1 MSMPITTATQR
12 RPPVV
17 VRRPL
22 RAHLVL
28 RSLFLFLLPFSFTLS
43 AEAQPLPQSTLDTVR
58 TYRSLER
65 ALAEPML
72 VYRLDLSKQKLK
84 AVPEELRRLPNLNAL
99 DLGRNK
105 LKELPAWFTDLANLQ
120 ELTLSGNKLV
130 DFPKV
135 ICGLRHLKRLDMS
148 RNALTGLPA
157 CLGRL
162 QELTSLDLWSNDLA
176 TFPEELDQL
185 EALRYVDL
193 RVIQFSPKE
202 MERIAELWPRAKIQ
216 FSAPCNCGM

>member
-1 MSMPITTATQR
+1 MSMPVLSSTTHR
-12 RPPVV
+12 RS
-17 VRRPL
+17 
-22 RAHLVL
+22 RAGRLVL
-28 RSLFLFLLPFSFTLS
+28 RSFFFLLLPFSFTPS
-43 AEAQPLPQSTLDTVR
+43 AKAQPLPQTTLDTVR

-65 ALAEPML
+65 ALAEPMQ
-72 VYRLDLSKQKLK
+72 VHRLDLSKQKLK

-105 LKELPAWFTDLANLQ
+105 LKELPPWFTDLANLQ

-130 DFPKV
+130 DFPEV

-148 RNALTGLPA
+148 RNALTGLPT

-162 QELTSLDLWSNDLA
+162 KELTSLDLWSNDLA
-176 TFPEELDQL
+176 TFPEELEGL

>member
-1 MSMPITTATQR
+1 MHTPSVALLR
-12 RPPVV
+12 HLRPTCLFGAPAS
-17 VRRPL
+17 RF
-22 RAHLVL
+22 
-28 RSLFLFLLPFSFTLS
+28 SLPAFFFLSFALLAPSTV
-43 AEAQPLPQSTLDTVR
+43 AQPLSQTALDTVR
-58 TYRSLER
+58 TYHSL
-65 ALAEPML
+65 AQAMAEPMQ

-84 AVPEELRRLPNLNAL
+84 VLPEELRRLPNLNAL

-105 LKELPAWFTDLANLQ
+105 LKELPSWFTDLANLQ

-130 DFPKV
+130 DFPEV

-162 QELTSLDLWSNDLA
+162 KELTSLDLWSNDLA
-176 TFPEELDQL
+176 NFPDELDGM

-202 MERIAELWPRAKIQ
+202 MERIVELWPRAKIQ

>member
-1 MSMPITTATQR
+1 MPAIPAMHR
-12 RPPVV
+12 RIPAAGHWPRVA
-17 VRRPL
+17 RF
-22 RAHLVL
+22 VL
-28 RSLFLFLLPFSFTLS
+28 RSFLVVLVPCSFAWS
-43 AEAQPLPQSTLDTVR
+43 AVAQPLPQSTLDTVR

-72 VYRLDLSKQKLK
+72 VVRLDLSKQKLK

-105 LKELPAWFTDLANLQ
+105 LKELPPWFTDLTNLQ
-120 ELTLSGNKLV
+120 ELTLSGNKLM
-130 DFPKV
+130 DFPEV

-157 CLGRL
+157 CMGRL
-162 QELTSLDLWSNDLA
+162 KELTSLDLWSNDLA
-176 TFPEELDQL
+176 TFPEELEGL

>member
-1 MSMPITTATQR
+1 MPAITA
-12 RPPVV
+12 PPHRIPASGRWPRVA
-17 VRRPL
+17 RF
-22 RAHLVL
+22 VL
-28 RSLFLFLLPFSFTLS
+28 RSFLVVLVPCSLALPTV
-43 AEAQPLPQSTLDTVR
+43 AQPLPRTTLDTVR
-58 TYRSLER
+58 TYHGLER
-65 ALAEPML
+65 ALAEPMQ

-84 AVPEELRRLPNLNAL
+84 AVPEELRRMPNLNAL

-105 LKELPAWFTDLANLQ
+105 LKELPPWFTDLANLQ

-130 DFPKV
+130 DFPEV

-162 QELTSLDLWSNDLA
+162 KELISLDLWSNDLA
-176 TFPEELDQL
+176 TFPEELEGL

-202 MERIAELWPRAKIQ
+202 MERITELWPRAKIQ

>member
-1 MSMPITTATQR
+1 MSAIPAKHR
-12 RPPVV
+12 RIPPAGRWARVA
-17 VRRPL
+17 RFM
-22 RAHLVL
+22 L
-28 RSLFLFLLPFSFTLS
+28 RSCLLFLVPCSFPS
-43 AEAQPLPQSTLDTVR
+43 AAHAQPLPQTTLDTVR

-65 ALAEPML
+65 ALAEPMQ

-105 LKELPAWFTDLANLQ
+105 LKELPPWFTDLANLQ

-130 DFPKV
+130 DFPEV

-162 QELTSLDLWSNDLA
+162 KELTSLDLWSNDLA
-176 TFPEELDQL
+176 TFPEELEGL